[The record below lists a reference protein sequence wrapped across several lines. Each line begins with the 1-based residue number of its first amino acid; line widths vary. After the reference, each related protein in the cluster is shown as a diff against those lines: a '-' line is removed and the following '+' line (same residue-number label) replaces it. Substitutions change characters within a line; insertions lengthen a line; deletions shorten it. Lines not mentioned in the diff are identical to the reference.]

1 MGIENMQNRNKML
14 LVIFLLYFVE
24 VSVGVPTSDP
34 TNIEELVGGRN
45 NTVGLSGGYYADEVP
60 LVTNRIKQLKSLKC
74 SPYLKKKCVTNWQE
88 LDLGGRERITL
99 ENCLQTCKNTRNCK
113 VFGYYFNQGF
123 CRLLSGKG
131 SGSRSYSDAN
141 YYDLD
146 PCVGPKSLVAGRC
159 EHEENWS
166 KFLNARKAVTTDYL
180 TDEETIPA
188 LFSKFGRSAEQR
200 MKTNFCETV
209 ERIMGIRAIGLDQ
222 TPKGTIWPQEQFLGA
237 KFETDEKV
245 SFSLQQG
252 LTCLGSQ

>member
-1 MGIENMQNRNKML
+1 M
-14 LVIFLLYFVE
+14 
-24 VSVGVPTSDP
+24 S
-34 TNIEELVGGRN
+34 
-45 NTVGLSGGYYADEVP
+45 
-60 LVTNRIKQLKSLKC
+60 
-74 SPYLKKKCVTNWQE
+74 
-88 LDLGGRERITL
+88 TL
-99 ENCLQTCKNTRNCK
+99 I
-113 VFGYYFNQGF
+113 
-123 CRLLSGKG
+123 
-131 SGSRSYSDAN
+131 
-141 YYDLD
+141 
-146 PCVGPKSLVAGRC
+146 AGRC

-222 TPKGTIWPQEQFLGA
+222 TPKGTIWPQEQFPGA

-252 LTCLGSQ
+252 LTCLGSQQGDRKCKDYLVQVCCATRSQSRVSIFF